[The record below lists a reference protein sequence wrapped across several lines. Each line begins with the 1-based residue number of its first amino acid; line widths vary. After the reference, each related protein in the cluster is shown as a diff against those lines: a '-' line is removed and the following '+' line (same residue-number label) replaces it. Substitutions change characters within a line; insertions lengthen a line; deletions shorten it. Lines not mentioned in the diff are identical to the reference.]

1 MTTFWSIL
9 QHGLHHWS
17 LTDILRNQR
26 NSSFFFFSSESPEL
40 LRKAKRLCSL
50 ILRLCCSDLP
60 ENAAL
65 LNNMGSAL
73 LTLGKVEEG
82 ASMLRQSIEIDPT
95 QHDVLVNLGTH
106 LQEEG
111 DLDGA
116 KVLYTK

>member
-1 MTTFWSIL
+1 
-9 QHGLHHWS
+9 
-17 LTDILRNQR
+17 
-26 NSSFFFFSSESPEL
+26 
-40 LRKAKRLCSL
+40 
-50 ILRLCCSDLP
+50 
-60 ENAAL
+60 
-65 LNNMGSAL
+65 MGSAL